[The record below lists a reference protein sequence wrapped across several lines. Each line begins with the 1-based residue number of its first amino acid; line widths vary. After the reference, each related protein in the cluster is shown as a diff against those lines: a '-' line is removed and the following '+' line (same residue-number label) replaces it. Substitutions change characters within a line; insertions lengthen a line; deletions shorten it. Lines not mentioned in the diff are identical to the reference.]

1 MSNTCVVCTGGTI
14 NMIDSDRGV
23 SYCVR
28 VTSKIQDLV
37 LLYELKS
44 EMTTDKIITI
54 LYLLGM

>member
-1 MSNTCVVCTGGTI
+1 
-14 NMIDSDRGV
+14 MIDSDRGV

-44 EMTTDKIITI
+44 EMITDKIITI
-54 LYLLGM
+54 LYFLGM